1 MSKVTLEQWRML
13 HAVVEY
19 GGFAQ
24 ASSVLHK
31 SQSTISYAVT
41 KLQDQ
46 LGVRILEVRGR
57 KAELTEAGKVML
69 RRSQVLLKES
79 DALEKVAGSLAMG
92 WEGELTLA
100 VEVLFPYN
108 ILMSILEDFSQ
119 VSRNTRLEL
128 VESVLSG
135 TTERVVSGQADLVI
149 TGVLPTGFLGEKLLS
164 IRFVPV
170 ARFDH
175 PLLQLGRTITEKEL
189 KQQRQIVVR
198 DSGMKRSSSAGWLG
212 TEERWTVSN
221 MTTVVRLLE
230 QGLGFAWLPEHYVDT
245 RLKEGSLQVLPLD
258 LKGLRDVPL
267 YLVFPDADN
276 CGPAT
281 QALANLIRNQCRQ
294 FEEGLNERS

>member
-24 ASSVLHK
+24 ASSALHK
-31 SQSTISYAVT
+31 SQSTISYAVN

-57 KAELTEAGKVML
+57 KAELTEAGRVML

-79 DALEKVAGSLAMG
+79 DALEKIAGSLSMG

-100 VEVLFPYN
+100 VEVLFPYPVLMD
-108 ILMSILEDFSQ
+108 ILDDFSQ
-119 VSRNTRLEL
+119 VSRSTRLEL

-175 PLLQLGRTITEKEL
+175 PLLQLDRTITEKEL

-198 DSGMKRSSSAGWLG
+198 DSGVKRNSSAGWLG
-212 TEERWTVSN
+212 AEERWTVSN

-230 QGLGFAWLPEHYVDT
+230 QGLGFAWLPEHYIEAQLEAGT
-245 RLKEGSLQVLPLD
+245 IKVLPMD
-258 LKGLRDVPL
+258 SKGLRVVPL
-267 YLVFPDADN
+267 YMVFPDDDN
-276 CGPAT
+276 TGPAT
-281 QALANLIRNQCRQ
+281 QALAEIVRKHCCR
-294 FEEGLNERS
+294 FEMSSY

>member
-1 MSKVTLEQWRML
+1 ML
-13 HAVVEY
+13 HAVVEN

-24 ASSVLHK
+24 ASSALHK
-31 SQSTISYAVT
+31 SQSTISYAVN

-57 KAELTEAGKVML
+57 KAELTEAGRVML

-79 DALEKVAGSLAMG
+79 DALEKIAGSLSMG

-100 VEVLFPYN
+100 VEVLFPYT
-108 ILMSILEDFSQ
+108 ILMDILEDFSQ
-119 VSRNTRLEL
+119 VSRSTRLEL

-149 TGVLPTGFLGEKLLS
+149 TGVLPSGFLGEKLLS
-164 IRFVPV
+164 IRFLPV

-175 PLLQLGRTITEKEL
+175 SLLQSGRTITEKDL

-198 DSGMKRSSSAGWLG
+198 DSGIKRSSSAGWLG

-230 QGLGFAWLPEHYVDT
+230 QGLGFAWLPEHYIEAQLEAGT
-245 RLKEGSLQVLPLD
+245 IKVLPMD
-258 LKGLRDVPL
+258 SKGLRVVPL
-267 YLVFPDADN
+267 YMVFPDDDN
-276 CGPAT
+276 TGPAT
-281 QALANLIRNQCRQ
+281 QALAEIVRKHCRQ
-294 FEEGLNERS
+294 FDRSSI

>member
-1 MSKVTLEQWRML
+1 ML

-24 ASSVLHK
+24 ASSALHK

-46 LGVRILEVRGR
+46 LGVRILEIRGR

-100 VEVLFPYN
+100 VEVLFPYPLLMN
-108 ILMSILEDFSQ
+108 ILDDFSQ

-135 TTERVVSGQADLVI
+135 TTERVISGQADLVI

-164 IRFVPV
+164 THFVPV
-170 ARFDH
+170 ARHDH
-175 PLLQLGRTITEKEL
+175 PLLQLNRTITEKEL
-189 KQQRQIVVR
+189 KQHRQIVVR
-198 DSGMKRSSSAGWLG
+198 DSGVKRRSSAGWLG
-212 TEERWTVSN
+212 AEERWTVSN

-230 QGLGFAWLPEHYVDT
+230 QGLGFALLPDHYVESQ
-245 RLKEGSLQVLPLD
+245 LQSGVFQVLPMD
-258 LKGLRDVPL
+258 AKGMRSVAL
-267 YLVFPDADN
+267 YMVFPDDDN
-276 CGPAT
+276 LGPAT
-281 QALANLIRNQCRQ
+281 QALATLIRNHCRQ
-294 FEEGLNERS
+294 YEEGLLDRS

>member
-24 ASSVLHK
+24 ASSALHK
-31 SQSTISYAVT
+31 SQSTISYAVN

-69 RRSQVLLKES
+69 RRSQVLLKEC
-79 DALEKVAGSLAMG
+79 DALEKIAGSLSMG

-100 VEVLFPYN
+100 VEVLFPDT
-108 ILMSILEDFSQ
+108 ILMDILEDFSQ
-119 VSRNTRLEL
+119 VSRSTRLEL

-135 TTERVVSGQADLVI
+135 TTERLVSGQADLVI
-149 TGVLPTGFLGEKLLS
+149 TGVLPSGFLGEKLLS
-164 IRFVPV
+164 IRFLPV

-175 PLLQLGRTITEKEL
+175 PLFQSGKTITEKEL

-198 DSGMKRSSSAGWLG
+198 DSGIKRSSSAGWLG

-230 QGLGFAWLPEHYVDT
+230 QGLGFAWLPEHYIEAQLEAGT
-245 RLKEGSLQVLPLD
+245 INVLPMD
-258 LKGLRDVPL
+258 SKGIRVVPL
-267 YLVFPDADN
+267 YMVFPDDDN
-276 CGPAT
+276 TGPAT
-281 QALANLIRNQCRQ
+281 QALAEIVRKHCR
-294 FEEGLNERS
+294 

>member
-1 MSKVTLEQWRML
+1 ML

-24 ASSVLHK
+24 ASSALHK
-31 SQSTISYAVT
+31 SQSTISYAVN

-57 KAELTEAGKVML
+57 KAELTEAGRVML

-79 DALEKVAGSLAMG
+79 DALEKIAGSLSMG

-100 VEVLFPYN
+100 VEVLFPDT
-108 ILMSILEDFSQ
+108 ILMDILEDFSQ
-119 VSRNTRLEL
+119 VSRSTRLEL

-135 TTERVVSGQADLVI
+135 TTERLVSGQADLVI
-149 TGVLPTGFLGEKLLS
+149 TGVLPSGFLGEKLLS
-164 IRFVPV
+164 IRFLPV

-175 PLLQLGRTITEKEL
+175 PLFQSGRTITEKEL

-198 DSGMKRSSSAGWLG
+198 DSGIKRSSSAGWLG

-230 QGLGFAWLPEHYVDT
+230 QGLGFAWLPEHYIEAQLEAGT
-245 RLKEGSLQVLPLD
+245 IKVLPMD
-258 LKGLRDVPL
+258 SKGIRVVPL
-267 YLVFPDADN
+267 YMVFPDDDN
-276 CGPAT
+276 TGPAT
-281 QALANLIRNQCRQ
+281 QALAEIVRKHCR
-294 FEEGLNERS
+294 

>member
-1 MSKVTLEQWRML
+1 ML

-24 ASSVLHK
+24 ASSALHK
-31 SQSTISYAVT
+31 SQSTISYAVN

-57 KAELTEAGKVML
+57 KAELTEAGRVML

-79 DALEKVAGSLAMG
+79 DALEKIAGSLSMG

-100 VEVLFPYN
+100 VEVLFPDTILMN
-108 ILMSILEDFSQ
+108 ILNDFSQ
-119 VSRNTRLEL
+119 VSRCTRLEL

-135 TTERVVSGQADLVI
+135 TTERLVSGQADLVI
-149 TGVLPTGFLGEKLLS
+149 TGVLPSGFLGEKLLS
-164 IRFVPV
+164 IRFLPV

-175 PLLQLGRTITEKEL
+175 PLFQSGRTITEKEL

-198 DSGMKRSSSAGWLG
+198 DSGIKRSSSAGWLG

-230 QGLGFAWLPEHYVDT
+230 QGLGFAWLPEHYIEAQLEAGT
-245 RLKEGSLQVLPLD
+245 INVLPMD
-258 LKGLRDVPL
+258 SKGIRVVPL
-267 YLVFPDADN
+267 YMVFPDDDN
-276 CGPAT
+276 TGPAT
-281 QALANLIRNQCRQ
+281 QALADIVRKHCR
-294 FEEGLNERS
+294 